1 MVLNDF
7 PPFAVASEQDDGT
20 TFASTCYQCV
30 RLLAYMGG
38 KRLPNLSVRKIDDE
52 VYELL
57 RIRAA
62 RNGVS
67 MEEEV
72 RRILKRAVSAP
83 ERLGDLA
90 LEYFG
95 DDGVELEL
103 PPREPHEPM
112 SVGE

>member
-1 MVLNDF
+1 M
-7 PPFAVASEQDDGT
+7 ASI
-20 TFASTCYQCV
+20 
-30 RLLAYMGG
+30 
-38 KRLPNLSVRKIDDE
+38 SVRKIDDD

-62 RNGVS
+62 KHGVS

-72 RRILKRAVSAP
+72 RQILKRAVSAP

-95 DDGVELEL
+95 EHGVDLEL

>member
-1 MVLNDF
+1 M
-7 PPFAVASEQDDGT
+7 ASI
-20 TFASTCYQCV
+20 
-30 RLLAYMGG
+30 
-38 KRLPNLSVRKIDDE
+38 SVRKIDDE

-62 RNGVS
+62 KQGVS

-83 ERLGDLA
+83 ERLADLA

-95 DDGVELEL
+95 EHGVDLEL